1 MWYKRNYGKEFVS
14 KVIASLVE
22 IVLLLKPLR
31 FETRNPETTPSETP
45 GTVGSP
51 SLLTQ
56 YSQLASESE
65 GENLATFSFSY
76 SDKIVNKKNEFIKM
90 LDEKDLTKIKFTNLF
105 WLSNAQ
111 LYPNLSRVSLILMN
125 IASNSA
131 FVERFFSL
139 TGIISNE
146 KRRNMSAKLLIT
158 RSMLSSNITLLEQ
171 LNE

>member
-14 KVIASLVE
+14 KAIASLVE

-76 SDKIVNKKNEFIKM
+76 SDKIVNEKNEFIKM
-90 LDEKDLTKIKFTNLF
+90 LDEKDLTKIKSTKSF

-111 LYPNLSRVSLILMN
+111 LYPNLSRVALILMN

-131 FVERFFSL
+131 FVERLFSL

-146 KRRNMSAKLLIT
+146 KNGNMSAELLIT
-158 RSMLSSNITLLEQ
+158 RSMLSRAG
-171 LNE
+171 

>member
-1 MWYKRNYGKEFVS
+1 M
-14 KVIASLVE
+14 
-22 IVLLLKPLR
+22 LLKPLR
-31 FETRNPETTPSETP
+31 FETRNLETTPLETP
-45 GTVGSP
+45 ETVGSP

-146 KRRNMSAKLLIT
+146 KRGNMSAELLIT
-158 RSMLSSNITLLEQ
+158 RSMLSSNITLLEK

>member
-1 MWYKRNYGKEFVS
+1 M
-14 KVIASLVE
+14 
-22 IVLLLKPLR
+22 LLKPLR
-31 FETRNPETTPSETP
+31 FETRNLETTPLETP
-45 GTVGSP
+45 ETVGSP

-139 TGIISNE
+139 TRIISNE
-146 KRRNMSAKLLIT
+146 KRGNMSPGFFNNSFYVIKLHYIT
-158 RSMLSSNITLLEQ
+158 RKIK
-171 LNE
+171 

>member
-1 MWYKRNYGKEFVS
+1 M
-14 KVIASLVE
+14 VE

-45 GTVGSP
+45 GTVGRP

-90 LDEKDLTKIKFTNLF
+90 LDEKDLTKIKSTKSF

-111 LYPNLSRVSLILMN
+111 LYPNLSRVMN

-131 FVERFFSL
+131 FVDTFFSL

-146 KRRNMSAKLLIT
+146 KRGYMSAELLIT
-158 RSMLSSNITLLEQ
+158 RSMLSSNITLLEK